1 MKTTVAILASGSG
14 STAEAFIRASVR
26 GEVTADVV
34 LVVTNNAAAGVV
46 ERVAKLNQELGLTIE
61 TQIING
67 TTHPT
72 ASDENVL
79 RGCQTLAEQQALI
92 ETFKQRNIE
101 LVLLLGYM
109 KKVGPQVVYEYGW
122 RPEYTQATQA
132 RMLNTHPGLLPATV
146 GYIGVHV
153 QEYVLAN
160 HLPEAGQTLH
170 VVSEAYDDGPTVAVN
185 KVPIEPSDTAE
196 SLFERVQLAEKAHLP
211 GDVQQF
217 IAAMH

>member
-1 MKTTVAILASGSG
+1 MKINIAILASGSG
-14 STAEAFIRASVR
+14 STAEAFITAVAR
-26 GEVTADVV
+26 GEVNATVR
-34 LVVTNNAAAGVV
+34 LVITNNATAGVL
-46 ERVAKLNQELGLTIE
+46 ERVARLNQELGLTIE
-61 TQIING
+61 TAVING
-67 TTHPT
+67 TTHP
-72 ASDENVL
+72 AAPGEAVS
-79 RGCQTLAEQQALI
+79 RGCQTAAEQQALI
-92 ETFKQRNIE
+92 DLLKATNID

-109 KKVGPQVVYEYGW
+109 KKVGPRLVHEYGW

-153 QEYVLAN
+153 QEYVLAK

-170 VVSEAYDDGPTVAVN
+170 VVSEAYDDGPIIATN
-185 KVPIEPSDTAE
+185 KVAIEPSDTAE

-211 GDVQQF
+211 SDVERF